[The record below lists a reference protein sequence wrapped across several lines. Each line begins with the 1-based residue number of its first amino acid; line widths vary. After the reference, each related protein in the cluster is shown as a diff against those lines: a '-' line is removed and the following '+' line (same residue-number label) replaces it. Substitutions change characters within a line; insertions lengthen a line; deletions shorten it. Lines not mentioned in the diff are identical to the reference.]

1 MIRLHAC
8 RALIIT
14 ALILSLA
21 VGGCATTLLYNHA
34 DWLIV
39 RQLDGY
45 LDLSR
50 SQKAFLYDRLDVILR
65 NHRHEALPR
74 YETVLEQVRAKAQR
88 GLTPGDLEWAFDQY
102 DQLKT
107 DLFARFALDG
117 ADFVR
122 LVNEPQIS
130 RLRKT
135 LPARLRQEERLL
147 HDGVEARLRQ
157 RTDRIL
163 ALAKEWLGAI
173 TPAQEQEIT
182 RLAMQFPDTLP
193 SWYAYQQRRNERL
206 IAVMESRESRDTPVR
221 LYDWLV
227 EKDKDADRAF
237 AEGVHRLRRH
247 ITELVLTID
256 RVATPDQRRYFLAK
270 VGDLIKT
277 IRRLEET

>member
-1 MIRLHAC
+1 MIRFHIC
-8 RALIIT
+8 RALVST

-21 VGGCATTLLYNHA
+21 AGGCATTLLYTHA

-45 LDLSR
+45 FDLSR

-74 YETVLEQVRAKAQR
+74 YETVLEQIEARVQR
-88 GLTPGDLEWAFDQY
+88 GLIPGDLEWAFDQY

-117 ADFVR
+117 TDFIR
-122 LVNEPQIS
+122 SVNEPQLS

-135 LPARLRQEERLL
+135 LPTRLRQEERLL
-147 HDGVEARLRQ
+147 QSGAEARLRQ

-163 ALAKEWLGAI
+163 SLAREGLGTI
-173 TPAQEQEIT
+173 TPQQEQEIT
-182 RLAMQFPDTLP
+182 RLVTRFPDTLP

-206 IAVMESRESRDTPVR
+206 LTVMESRDSRETPAR

-227 EKDKDADRAF
+227 EREKDTDRAF
-237 AEGVHRLRRH
+237 VEGVQRLRQH
-247 ITELVLTID
+247 ITGLVLAID
-256 RVATPDQRRYFLAK
+256 RLATPDQRRYFLAK
-270 VGDLIKT
+270 MDDLAKT
-277 IRRLEET
+277 IRRLKET